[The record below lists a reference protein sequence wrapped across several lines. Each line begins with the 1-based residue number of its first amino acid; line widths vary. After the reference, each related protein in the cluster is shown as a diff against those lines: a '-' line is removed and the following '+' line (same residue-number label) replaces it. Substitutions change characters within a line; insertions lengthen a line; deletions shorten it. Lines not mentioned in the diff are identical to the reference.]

1 MINVPTIVQYTL
13 NETIDISNATIKNK
27 QGVAADGT
35 QVTHTTFNTL
45 GLPGYDLTLNQDLGA
60 VVTSYYDDVQDSTS
74 ETVIVLNEIKD
85 YAAKIQCSDFKGK
98 GTIDDYAILFQ
109 AASKIANDTK
119 QMQLVVEME
128 GFNEFGKAAD
138 DLSKLFNSFIVK
150 LQTVSIIDDLN
161 FLKGIA
167 AALQKIWNLSEVFGR
182 FKQTILATSTVDIPK
197 SAHDTTLLVQS
208 VMSEINCAMGYI
220 NHFVDSTIPS
230 DADADLSADEKNVI
244 SKAVATIDNWNLL
257 SQQGV
262 SIAMNNSPDI
272 SFISTASSSLKNKAS
287 LLQNNTSTLRSKL
300 AAYNIN
306 Y

>member
-35 QVTHTTFNTL
+35 EVTHTTFNTL
-45 GLPGYDLTLNQDLGA
+45 DLPGYDLTLNQDLGA

-98 GTIDDYAILFQ
+98 GTIDDYAVLFQ

-119 QMQLVVEME
+119 QMQLIVEVE

-138 DLSKLFNSFIVK
+138 DLSRLFNSFIVK

-161 FLKGIA
+161 FLKAIA

-197 SAHDTTLLVQS
+197 SAHDTTLLIQG

-220 NHFVDSTIPS
+220 NHFVDPMVPS
-230 DADADLSADEKNVI
+230 DAEADLSADEKNVI

-272 SFISTASSSLKNKAS
+272 AFISTASSSLKSKAS
-287 LLQNNTSTLRSKL
+287 ILQNNTSTLRSKL